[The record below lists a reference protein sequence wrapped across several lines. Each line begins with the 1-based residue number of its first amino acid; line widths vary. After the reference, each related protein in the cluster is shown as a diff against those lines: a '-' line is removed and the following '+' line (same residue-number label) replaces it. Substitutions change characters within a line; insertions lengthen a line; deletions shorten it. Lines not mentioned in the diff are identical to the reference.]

1 MTARWIAL
9 VLLAAPLPAAADDA
23 APTPQHLDL
32 SEVTAIRITGD
43 ASAINVTAAD
53 DQPYEAALG
62 GERTGWFAKWY
73 SSWFD
78 HACPTASHMRIDR
91 GTLYVDAQ
99 PASWLEPESCRVR
112 FTANVRKDSAIAI
125 EQKASEVKLTGDY
138 SAVSFDGGATD
149 FAITG
154 HADTLALNASQMR
167 TTLSFDRTEGRETI
181 ALAAQS
187 QDVHLTF
194 AAGTRIDYAVDATA
208 ALVDSAL
215 PKTPGAR
222 PDITVKGQFVRVT
235 IR

>member
-9 VLLAAPLPAAADDA
+9 LLLAAPLPAAADEV
-23 APTPQHLDL
+23 TSERLDL

-43 ASAINVTAAD
+43 ASAISLTTHAN
-53 DQPYEAALG
+53 QPYEATLG

-78 HACPTASHMRIDR
+78 HACSTASHMRIDN
-91 GTLYVDAQ
+91 GTLYVDTQ

-112 FTANVRKDSAIAI
+112 FTANVRKDSLVAIA
-125 EQKASEVKLTGDY
+125 QKAAEVKMTGDF

-149 FAITG
+149 FALTG
-154 HADTLALNASQMR
+154 HADSIDLAASQMR
-167 TTLSFDRTEGRETI
+167 STLSFDRTEGRETI

-187 QDVHLTF
+187 HDVRLTF
-194 AAGTRIDYAVDATA
+194 APGTRIDYAVDAVA
-208 ALVDSAL
+208 AMVDSAL